1 MGRLLVFLGVDYSSS
16 GRLLLKFCDL
26 ESGCPIVLEDS
37 SGHAPYLLVRAGLR
51 DVVPRLKELG
61 VRYRI
66 QYVTKVDPFDLS
78 EVRLL
83 KVSVDKP
90 SHVKKIREALSNLPV
105 YEAKIRYRY
114 CYIFDLGLEPFGIY
128 TLENDRL
135 IRVPCEVRG
144 EAKRIVVDL
153 CGEDRQCIESAFR
166 IVEACETPL
175 PPLKRCAIDVEV
187 WTPRRGTFPSPEN
200 AEYPILAVAVC
211 GSDGY
216 KKVYVNTDI
225 VKDRSDIELVD
236 DFEIVEVSE
245 KELLEHVF
253 NDLRRYPIVLT
264 YNGDCFDLPYLAN
277 RAEKLGINNVPIR
290 LGEYPTLV
298 HGIHLDLYKFLT
310 VRAVEEYAFDRA
322 YKHTDK
328 TLDNIARVLLG
339 IGKHRPSKPIS
350 ELGLG
355 ELAYYCFRD
364 AFLTLYLTYFA
375 NELLMRLIV
384 LLSRI
389 SYTLPEDL
397 CRHQISFWIKNLLY
411 AEHRRR
417 NWLIPNK
424 EDIAKRAPASTRGIK
439 ETSKYAGGITLEPL
453 RGMFENVIVVDFASL
468 YPTIIRNLN
477 LSYETINCKC
487 CNYRPHPDLPH
498 VVCRRR
504 KGLVATIVGTLRD
517 LRVYV
522 YKRLAKST
530 SDPRQRLVYDAVQ
543 RALKVFINASYGVFG
558 AEHFDLYCP
567 ALAELVT
574 AVGRIIFASTLV
586 KAMELGMT
594 PIYGDVDSIF
604 LWNATEEAIKKL
616 QDWCLESFGVE
627 LDIDKIYRICMFSG
641 RKKTY
646 IGIHVDGT
654 VDVKGLT
661 RSRSEPQIVHTVRD
675 TIVDY
680 LKKISD
686 LSSIDDVRQS
696 IARCLVSVYR
706 MLRRREVPLNMLM
719 ISTTLQKNPE
729 EYSERTVYAKVSKL
743 LKEHG
748 VDVRKGTT
756 ICFVKTVLKEGY
768 MPVQLVNIADIDVD
782 YYINRLL
789 SRVEIIL
796 ESIGITRDEL
806 KQVLANTFYTS
817 EQ

>member
-1 MGRLLVFLGVDYSSS
+1 MSRLVVFLGIDYGSN
-16 GRLLLKFCDL
+16 GNLLLKFYDL
-26 ESGCPIVLEDS
+26 TRDEPLIVEDCT
-37 SGHAPYLLVRAGLR
+37 GHRPYLLVKGILR
-51 DVVPRLKELG
+51 DVVPKLKG
-61 VRYRI
+61 INVRYRV
-66 QYVTKVDPFDLS
+66 QYVTKFDPLEDRN
-78 EVRLL
+78 VRLV
-83 KVSVDKP
+83 KVIVEKP
-90 SHVKKIREALSNLPV
+90 SHVRKLREVFGSSV
-105 YEAKIRYRY
+105 YEARIRYRY
-114 CYIFDLGLEPFGIY
+114 CYLFDSGLEPFGLYI
-128 TLENDRL
+128 LDDDRL
-135 IRVPCEVRG
+135 IRVPTEVR
-144 EAKRIVVDL
+144 EESRRIVTQL
-153 CGEDRQCIESAFR
+153 CGEDRQCIEAGLR

-175 PPLKRCAIDVEV
+175 PPLKRCAIDIEV
-187 WTPRRGTFPSPEN
+187 WTPREGVFPNPED
-200 AEYPILAVAVC
+200 AEYPILSVAIC
-211 GSDGY
+211 GSDGTR
-216 KKVYVNTDI
+216 KVIVNGEA
-225 VKDRSDIELVD
+225 VRDRSGVDLVQDDVEVVVVD
-236 DFEIVEVSE
+236 DERELLVKLFEIV
-245 KELLEHVF
+245 
-253 NDLRRYPIVLT
+253 RRYPIVLT
-264 YNGDCFDLPYLAN
+264 YNGDVFDLPYLAN
-277 RAEKLGINNVPIR
+277 RADRLGLEDVPIR
-290 LGEYPTLV
+290 VREYPTFV
-298 HGIHLDLYKFLT
+298 HGIHLDLYRFLT
-310 VRAVEEYAFDRA
+310 VKAVEEYAFDRA
-322 YKHTDK
+322 YKHTSK
-328 TLDNIARVLLG
+328 SLDDVARVLLG
-339 IGKHRPSKPIS
+339 IGKHKPSRPIS
-350 ELGLG
+350 ELSLG

-397 CRHQISFWIKNLLY
+397 CRRQISFWIKNLLY

-453 RGMFENVIVVDFASL
+453 RGMFENVIVVDFTSL
-468 YPTIIRNLN
+468 YPSIIKNLN

-498 VVCRRR
+498 VVCRRK

-530 SDPRQRLVYDAVQ
+530 SDPRQKLVYDAVQ

-574 AVGRIIFASTLV
+574 AVGRMIFASTLV

-604 LWNATEEAIKKL
+604 LWNATEESIKKL

-627 LDIDKIYRICMFSG
+627 LDIDKIYHICMFSG

-646 IGIHVDGT
+646 IGIHIDGT

-706 MLRRREVPLNMLM
+706 MLRRREIPLNMLM

-756 ICFVKTVLKEGY
+756 IYFVKTVLKEGY

-789 SRVEIIL
+789 SRVEVIL
-796 ESIGITRDEL
+796 ESIGITREDL
-806 KQVLANTFYTS
+806 KQMLINTLHGLK
-817 EQ
+817 